1 MFKRTIKEDESSR
14 TSPDRYLITYADL
27 VTLLL
32 GLFVILYVSSR
43 VDEERYKEFAK
54 AFADYFKPQ
63 KGEEAHGTG
72 LSPFQGVKRGIPEP
86 VLPFPNR
93 RSLQEIQSDVQKSL
107 EAYIKQGEISIVTR
121 GQNVIITLPEK
132 LLFKS
137 GKAEIEPEG
146 VAILEKISNSLRGLA
161 EDQEVAVDGHT
172 DSDPIRNFRYPSNWH
187 LSVARA
193 VNVAYLLIEKG
204 VPERSIVVR
213 GFADQR
219 PVADNTTPENKA
231 KNRRVEITISE
242 QKSNVPTTKGYNSAD
257 EEESKKKK

>member
-1 MFKRTIKEDESSR
+1 MFFKKKTQEEESGR

-27 VTLLL
+27 ITLLL

-54 AFADYFKPQ
+54 AFADYFKP
-63 KGEEAHGTG
+63 GVDYEHGTG
-72 LSPFQGVKRGIPEP
+72 LEPFQGVRKGIPEP

-93 RSLQEIQSDVQKSL
+93 RSIQEIQSDVEKLL
-107 EAYIKQGEISIVTR
+107 EQYIKNGDISVLTR
-121 GQNVIITLPEK
+121 EGNVIITLPEK

-146 VAILEKISNSLRGLA
+146 QAVLESLSSALQGLA
-161 EDQEVAVDGHT
+161 KDQEVAIDGHT
-172 DSDPIRNFRYPSNWH
+172 DSDPISNFRYPSNWH
-187 LSVARA
+187 LSVARS

-204 VPERSIVVR
+204 VPEHSIVVR
-213 GFADQR
+213 GFGAQR
-219 PVADNTTPENKA
+219 PVADNSTPDGKA

-242 QKSNVPTTKGYNSAD
+242 VKSTTPNTKGYEANTPP
-257 EEESKKKK
+257 K

>member
-1 MFKRTIKEDESSR
+1 MFKKNIKEEDSSR

-43 VDEERYKEFAK
+43 VDEEKYKEFAK

-63 KGEEAHGTG
+63 KGEEYHGTG
-72 LSPFQGVKRGIPEP
+72 LSPFQGVRKGIPEP
-86 VLPFPNR
+86 VLPFPDR
-93 RSLQEIQSDVQKSL
+93 RSLQEIQSDVEKSL
-107 EAYIKQGEISIVTR
+107 EKYIKQGEISVVTR

-146 VAILEKISNSLRGLA
+146 ISILEKLSGSLRGLA
-161 EDQEVAVDGHT
+161 QDQEVAIDGHT
-172 DSDPIRNFRYPSNWH
+172 DSDPISNFRYPSNWH

-193 VNVAYLLIEKG
+193 VNVAYFLIEKG
-204 VPERSIVVR
+204 VPEYSIVVR

-219 PVADNTTPENKA
+219 PIADNSTPENKA
-231 KNRRVEITISE
+231 RNRRVEITISE
-242 QKSNVPTTKGYNSAD
+242 LKSNVPTTKGYNSA
-257 EEESKKKK
+257 ENEIKNK